1 MMNEDKFKKLLVI
14 LAILFATELVKYGGP
29 YESVLE
35 IIFELFFA
43 LIAVGFL
50 FFILYFVFEEVEIT
64 KIMFDI
70 ICLALV
76 IFAVMILNTG
86 NSLLDVLALFVG
98 KASQISYGIVS

>member
-1 MMNEDKFKKLLVI
+1 MMQKDKFLNVLVI
-14 LAILFATELVKYGGP
+14 ITILFATELVKYGGP
-29 YESVLE
+29 HESILE

-43 LIAVGFL
+43 LIAVGFM
-50 FFILYFVFEEVEIT
+50 FFILYFVFEEIEIT

-86 NSLLDVLALFVG
+86 HSLLDVLAIFVG